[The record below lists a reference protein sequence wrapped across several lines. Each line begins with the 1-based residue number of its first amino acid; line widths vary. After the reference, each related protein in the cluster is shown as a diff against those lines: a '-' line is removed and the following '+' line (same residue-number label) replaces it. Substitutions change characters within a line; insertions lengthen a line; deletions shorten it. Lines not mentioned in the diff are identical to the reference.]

1 MMRVVQ
7 AGAHPV
13 VAHEENDRKLIIT
26 IIILPIISKFTVPCD
41 VEMLTL
47 L

>member
-1 MMRVVQ
+1 MRVVQ
-7 AGAHPV
+7 AGAHLV
-13 VAHEENDRKLIIT
+13 VAHEGNVRKLIII
-26 IIILPIISKFTVPCD
+26 IIILPIISKFSVPCN

>member
-7 AGAHPV
+7 AGAHLV
-13 VAHEENDRKLIIT
+13 VAHEESVRKLIII
-26 IIILPIISKFTVPCD
+26 IIILPIISKFTVLYN

>member
-13 VAHEENDRKLIIT
+13 AAREENARKLIII
-26 IIILPIISKFTVPCD
+26 IIILPIISKFTVPCN

>member
-1 MMRVVQ
+1 MRVVQ
-7 AGAHPV
+7 ADAHLV
-13 VAHEENDRKLIIT
+13 VAHEESVQKLIII
-26 IIILPIISKFTVPCD
+26 IIILPIISKFTVPCN